1 MILGVGYCSLL
12 FTKRIVRIVG
22 YSLKKTVFFVS
33 EMPSKMVTKTVKT
46 ILQSLKFTA
55 TGVLGNIYRI
65 LIENLERSNETIDKF
80 EDLSKIPGF
89 SKAIL
94 RNIKKESDRMQ
105 ASSESDYQEES
116 NIENAKTSIK
126 RKALPSPNISNEK
139 EKRKKK
145 PRKAAMRSSSSSSCS
160 SSEEETKINNAKTR
174 NKRKA
179 SPSPNI
185 GNEKEQR
192 RKKPRKAATRSS
204 SSSSCSSTNSLPE
217 PEAHRVRCKVCSK
230 WLLPSEMRQ
239 HMKKHKLKK
248 FL

>member
-1 MILGVGYCSLL
+1 MKPLTNLKTCLRSQGFQRPYCE
-12 FTKRIVRIVG
+12 I
-22 YSLKKTVFFVS
+22 LKK
-33 EMPSKMVTKTVKT
+33 
-46 ILQSLKFTA
+46 
-55 TGVLGNIYRI
+55 N
-65 LIENLERSNETIDKF
+65 LIECKPQVNQT
-80 EDLSKIPGF
+80 
-89 SKAIL
+89 
-94 RNIKKESDRMQ
+94 IKKNQILKMQ
-105 ASSESDYQEES
+105 KRVLRERPLLPPNTSS
-116 NIENAKTSIK
+116 
-126 RKALPSPNISNEK
+126 EK

-160 SSEEETKINNAKTR
+160 SSEEETNINNAKTR

-239 HMKKHKLKK
+239 HMKKHKTICEVL
-248 FL
+248 